1 MDTNQYINMFVD
13 EAMENLKNLNQLLLQ
28 LEMNKSDASLL
39 NGIFRI
45 MHTLKG
51 MSSTMGF
58 EQMAELTH
66 AAEDVMQEVKNGKTV
81 LNEHLINCLFLTM
94 DTLENHVKEI
104 LNNGNEGMKNYDE
117 LLRDLREIVE
127 NKGNSKNG
135 SEFNGGIE
143 NKEGSIV
150 LNSSDK
156 IMQLDTYVENAIKK
170 AHEMGFYVYKI
181 TIHLDKGCILKAA
194 RAFVVF
200 KTLEEH
206 SDIIKSEPSVL
217 DIEDEKFTFTFSV
230 IVISK
235 ENKDDIIRDLYKV
248 AEVEKVELDVIGS
261 KSEASNKNIQAAENE
276 SKGVPSAKNLK
287 FTKTIRVEV
296 DRLDLL
302 LNLVGELVIQKT
314 RLESAYNENQQV
326 REEYIQ
332 QLEKI
337 ILNLHDTVMK
347 VRMVP
352 VEIVF
357 NRFPRMVRDLS
368 KSLGKK
374 IVLEM
379 YGEETELDRTI
390 VDEIG
395 EPLVHLIR
403 NSIDHGIELPQK
415 RLSLG
420 KPEEGHIELRA
431 YQSGNNVIIEVND
444 DGQGIDIDKVKVK
457 AVEKGILSHEEIK
470 NASEKEILE
479 LLFLPNMSTTDTI
492 NNISGRGVGLDAVKS
507 KIESL
512 GGTIEIITKHSKGT
526 KFVISL
532 PLTLA
537 MIQALIVSIG
547 NEKYAI
553 PLDNVKRIVKIKLDE
568 IKEVQKREIL
578 VINDTIIPI
587 IKLSQLLSVPTNKK
601 QSQNAIIVII
611 NKSGKLWGVMVD
623 ELIGQQEI
631 VIKNIGKYLSNIKAI
646 SGATI
651 LSNGKVALI
660 LNLNSFIQ

>member
-1 MDTNQYINMFVD
+1 
-13 EAMENLKNLNQLLLQ
+13 
-28 LEMNKSDASLL
+28 
-39 NGIFRI
+39 
-45 MHTLKG
+45 
-51 MSSTMGF
+51 
-58 EQMAELTH
+58 
-66 AAEDVMQEVKNGKTV
+66 
-81 LNEHLINCLFLTM
+81 
-94 DTLENHVKEI
+94 
-104 LNNGNEGMKNYDE
+104 
-117 LLRDLREIVE
+117 
-127 NKGNSKNG
+127 
-135 SEFNGGIE
+135 
-143 NKEGSIV
+143 
-150 LNSSDK
+150 
-156 IMQLDTYVENAIKK
+156 
-170 AHEMGFYVYKI
+170 MGFYVYKI

-276 SKGVPSAKNLK
+276 TKGVSSAKNLK